1 MVQGWIFLHEPV
13 TVLLCCLPAEDVC
26 RAGESTCRSLV
37 GALSYGET
45 ARVTLRK
52 SSRWHRALSAVAL
65 LGWLLL
71 VAACY
76 LRLPL
81 GRALS
86 LWYWLLIM
94 ALLAWSA
101 WWTFLAVMAYLS
113 RRAYLRAT
121 VPLFMGVIVAA
132 ALAIPN
138 WENAF
143 IDSLFLLQRDRF
155 DAIGAAYRQG
165 EPLPVPW
172 WTGLLSIDGSVQ
184 VQEDGVYLPVYE
196 DWRAETGAG
205 IAYVPFP
212 PDYETV
218 FMTAAGDLGRP
229 VRPFGHG
236 WWWVE

>member
-1 MVQGWIFLHEPV
+1 M
-13 TVLLCCLPAEDVC
+13 T
-26 RAGESTCRSLV
+26 T
-37 GALSYGET
+37 
-45 ARVTLRK
+45 RK
-52 SSRWHRALSAVAL
+52 SPRWHPALLTLAL

-71 VAACY
+71 VVACY

-94 ALLAWSA
+94 ALLAWAA

-113 RRAYLRAT
+113 RKAYLRAT
-121 VPLFMGVIVAA
+121 VPLLVGVIVAT

-155 DAIGAAYRQG
+155 DAIGTAYRQG

-172 WTGLLSIDGSVQ
+172 WMGLLSIDGSVQ

-205 IAYVPFP
+205 IAYVPSS
-212 PDYETV
+212 PDPETV
-218 FMTAAGDLGRP
+218 FMTAAGDVGRP
-229 VRPFGHG
+229 VRSFGHG